1 MLLRINRKRTLRCY
15 TNFLTRIKSF
25 ALLRVKFRAKYLV
38 QENAVNFFNGLHHY
52 NRKNMLL
59 SNELTK
65 FLNILFRNLKTII
78 IEDSTDCTG
87 IATGKYYKVLIM
99 KTQEVDRDSEE

>member
-1 MLLRINRKRTLRCY
+1 MLLRIHRKRTLRCY

-38 QENAVNFFNGLHHY
+38 QENAVNFFNGLHHH

-65 FLNILFRNLKTII
+65 FYLKTII